1 MVAQWPGKLDSTT
14 PDWTTSDVGDAYVFI
29 YLNIYS
35 WRFTVAVKA
44 SMGRSDG
51 ETENNGAGQMYV
63 VVGEMA
69 PDGDIHSY
77 CHGNHLPSS
86 VRIKWE
92 SRLGI
97 PHR

>member
-51 ETENNGAGQMYV
+51 ETENDGADPTMYV
-63 VVGEMA
+63 CICSMWNG
-69 PDGDIHSY
+69 PRWRHPFI
-77 CHGNHLPSS
+77 LP
-86 VRIKWE
+86 R
-92 SRLGI
+92 
-97 PHR
+97 